1 MNKKTYYI
9 SSSIL
14 FMIVAIAHA
23 VRAIAGWE
31 LIIEGTTIPL
41 WMSWVAVVLTGYLA
55 IRGFSYAKKL

>member
-1 MNKKTYYI
+1 
-9 SSSIL
+9 
-14 FMIVAIAHA
+14 MIVAIAHA